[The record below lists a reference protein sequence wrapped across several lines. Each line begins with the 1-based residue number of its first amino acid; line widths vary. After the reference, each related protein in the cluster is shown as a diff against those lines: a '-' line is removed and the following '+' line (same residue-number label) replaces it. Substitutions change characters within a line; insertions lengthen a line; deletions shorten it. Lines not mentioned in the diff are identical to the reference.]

1 MWIGFFLILVAGV
14 MNGSFATPMKH
25 VRGWAWEHT
34 WLLWSV
40 TGLLLVPMAAFFAT
54 VAHAWE
60 VYRVTDGRSLWMVVL
75 FGLLWGISAILFG
88 VGVARVGVAVGF
100 ALILGI
106 SSVLGSMIPLL
117 SKRPEA
123 LLEPVG
129 QLTAAGVLLQ
139 VVGVGLCGLASH
151 KRARDGNAVLSKRRF
166 WTGLL
171 ICFLSG
177 LGAPMVNF
185 GLVFGTKV
193 SEAAVALGTPP
204 AHALN
209 AIWPLLF
216 GGALLVNCGYCVYL
230 IQRGSNW
237 KAFARP
243 PVPRNFILGGT
254 MGVLWMGSNLVYA
267 YGSVLVGP
275 LGLALGWPVMM
286 GCVVLTANAWGAAT
300 GEWRGTGPS
309 ARRWM
314 AAGTA
319 ALVAG
324 VCLIGAALLPAAA

>member
-54 VAHAWE
+54 VAHPWE

-185 GLVFGTKV
+185 GLVFGTK
-193 SEAAVALGTPP
+193 G
-204 AHALN
+204 
-209 AIWPLLF
+209 
-216 GGALLVNCGYCVYL
+216 
-230 IQRGSNW
+230 
-237 KAFARP
+237 
-243 PVPRNFILGGT
+243 LGG
-254 MGVLWMGSNLVYA
+254 
-267 YGSVLVGP
+267 
-275 LGLALGWPVMM
+275 
-286 GCVVLTANAWGAAT
+286 CRGA
-300 GEWRGTGPS
+300 RD
-309 ARRWM
+309 
-314 AAGTA
+314 AAGTRLERHLA
-319 ALVAG
+319 PALRRRLARELRVLRLPDPARIELEG
-324 VCLIGAALLPAAA
+324 VRAAARAPQFHSWWDDGCALDGQ